1 MDVLLKQII
10 VLTIYNDC
18 MRDGIGVDILF
29 DVFTSTE

>member
-18 MRDGIGVDILF
+18 MRDGIGVGTLF
-29 DVFTSTE
+29 DVLTSTE